1 MPLAFSSAV
10 RVSARRTA
18 LVTVRWPVHPLFEF
32 RVPPESCPTSP
43 SRPAAAADTS
53 HGLCVP
59 SAHQEAEVHLP
70 RAVPPP
76 TTVRPQGLATLS
88 AVYALRAPA
97 GFFSHRRRSW
107 DSPFGAFSSRKVS
120 AAFPRGRTHMPFAAS
135 VIPPPKRWAGPTS
148 RGFWGSALPGI
159 PGGTA
164 GINLPATGCSH
175 GLRPSRACRRQPCRG
190 FRPSS
195 SHTLRRPQS
204 FDRSPPASRSLNRLS
219 PDPAAERAR

>member
-1 MPLAFSSAV
+1 
-10 RVSARRTA
+10 
-18 LVTVRWPVHPLFEF
+18 
-32 RVPPESCPTSP
+32 
-43 SRPAAAADTS
+43 
-53 HGLCVP
+53 
-59 SAHQEAEVHLP
+59 LP

-76 TTVRPQGLATLS
+76 ATVRPQGLATLS

-97 GFFSHRRRSW
+97 GFFSRRRRSW

-120 AAFPRGRTHMPFAAS
+120 AAFPRGRTHVPFASS

-148 RGFWGSALPGI
+148 RGFWVSALPGI
-159 PGGTA
+159 PGDRT

-175 GLRPSRACRRQPCRG
+175 GLRPSRACRRQPGRG

-204 FDRSPPASRSLNRLS
+204 FDRSPPASRSLDRRS
-219 PDPAAERAR
+219 PGPAAERARRTGTRGQDNPFRVLAPARSRSCERRASRAMGSPCVAPHVAADCPTRCGRRTSLYRSRSGHD